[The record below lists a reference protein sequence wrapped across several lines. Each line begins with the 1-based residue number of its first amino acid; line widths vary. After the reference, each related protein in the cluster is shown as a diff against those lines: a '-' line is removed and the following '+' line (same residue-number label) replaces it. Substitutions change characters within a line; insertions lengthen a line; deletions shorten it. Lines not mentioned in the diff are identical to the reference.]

1 MLSSLIKT
9 FFVLIFSLNWYA
21 TSNAED
27 LRGPY
32 YSVDDD
38 LSSECYYNQKN
49 EFVLTGGIGKEAQRC
64 IEETYKDGTETIRI
78 NSEGGYASYG
88 LIIANRLKNENFDLV
103 VEKRCSSACAIYI
116 VPIAKSITMLDG
128 SGIVLHGAPSD
139 EQYSTEY
146 ERIAIQKLIESGLD
160 KFQAKE
166 LFELDKLYLANQIKH
181 GELLKKHH
189 NVHDGWFMETGKW
202 QTGNNDG
209 VINQGAVT
217 WLSENNVNG
226 LLVSRRFFE
235 SCLPNVEIKKFFDPD
250 DTENLNFPG
259 FQERIKNAG
268 LIVLPDATCV
278 IN

>member
-1 MLSSLIKT
+1 MLSSLTKT

-27 LRGPY
+27 VRGPNY
-32 YSVDDD
+32 LVDGE
-38 LSSECYYNQKN
+38 LSSECYYNQQR
-49 EFVLTGGIGKEAQRC
+49 EFVFTGGIDSEALKCFKEN
-64 IEETYKDGTETIRI
+64 YKNGTETIRV
-78 NSEGGYASYG
+78 NSSGGHASYG
-88 LIIANRLKNENFDLV
+88 LIIANFLKNESFNII
-103 VEKRCSSACAIYI
+103 VEQKCASACAIYI
-116 VPIAKSITMLDG
+116 LPIAKSITMLDG

-139 EQYSTEY
+139 EQYSIEY

-166 LFELDKLYLANQIKH
+166 EFELSKLHFANQVKH

-250 DTENLNFPG
+250 DIENLNFPG